1 MVYCCIKLYYIKPS
15 QPTYRLNILIKIVL
29 LFITIGVSSY
39 VSLFG
44 QDQIKGTLNYVN
56 YSIKD
61 GLPSNETYDVF
72 QDSKGFIWIGTD
84 NGVVKYDGTTFQTF
98 TTLDGLT
105 DNTIFKIKE
114 DHQGRIWFMTY
125 NKMLCFYQ
133 NGRFSPFIFNEELN
147 KALSKIRIGETISD
161 FYMDSNQTVHI
172 FLANFTH
179 VSITNEGKTNVNIMI
194 KGPPSSIY
202 HFPETQLENLYQNL
216 IPYLKKAPNHH
227 KFYVQTNKW
236 GTLHLFTADTVNY
249 IGTSTG
255 LKTINLQTG
264 FITNSV
270 LEGYYITGIETDFE
284 GGFWCSTL
292 KNGVMY
298 IPNPHILFFNTLN
311 NQNMDIQGI
320 VPQNDLL
327 IYSMSSRVNN
337 NWVLDTLNNYLS
349 PYPSELDGYKI
360 PASKRL
366 SGIKFENPTLFKN
379 IAFLTLSILSIEGVP
394 YYFSSYSIRV
404 IDSLKKSDLLKIDF
418 SEYVTINDTYE
429 EWYQDSSDRALYKKS
444 SPHIINRPI
453 ALYPIQTKVLKALL
467 TSTGEVI
474 LGTTNGLYRFN
485 INANTIKRE
494 ERFPLLSE
502 LRIQDIIE
510 TKDQSL
516 IFATKANGIYI
527 YNDSITTNY
536 SMNSGLLSN
545 TVNQLAYDSISNTI
559 WAATNN
565 GLSKL
570 SQQEN
575 NEWVAESIVT
585 KFDGLKS
592 HDIRSMYFYH
602 NYLSFTN
609 HTGVNLISSNYLSP
623 SSARPFL
630 YPKEYLVNNISKDS
644 SSILSL
650 PHDSN
655 NISISFQAISYKSS
669 QSVFYEYQLLPND
682 TLWQKSK
689 SNQINFNTLPPGE
702 YTLNVKATNYY
713 GISSKTKTVHFSIIP
728 AFWMTTWFY
737 LIIVI
742 LSLAIGYYISSRSIQ
757 IYKNQAKF
765 QRSMKEMHVISLQ
778 SKMNPH
784 FIFNS
789 LNSIQNYILKNE
801 KLKANEYLLEFSSLI
816 RSILQNSEQTTITLK
831 KELETLK
838 MYVNLEKKRIRQE
851 FIYTE
856 HIHST
861 INIDK
866 CLIPTLLIQPYIE
879 NAIWHGKVHTNPNGK
894 IAIHVTRE
902 DQTLSFEITDNGI
915 GIEQAEKLKIR
926 SKKHKS
932 IGSETTKKRI
942 QLLSELNN
950 EITEVKFSNL
960 DSDLKDFPG
969 TRITFTIPY
978 KESDLPN
985 RF

>member
-1 MVYCCIKLYYIKPS
+1 MYQQTKITALISINNKINLNRTFFIVIGLLLVPGPLFS
-15 QPTYRLNILIKIVL
+15 QT
-29 LFITIGVSSY
+29 
-39 VSLFG
+39 
-44 QDQIKGTLNYVN
+44 QIKGTLNSIN
-56 YSIKD
+56 YTIKD

-72 QDSKGFIWIGTD
+72 QDSYGFMWIGTD
-84 NGVVKYDGTTFQTF
+84 NGVVRFDGKYFETF
-98 TTLDGLT
+98 TTIDGLT
-105 DNTIFKIKE
+105 DNTIFKISE
-114 DHQGRIWFMTY
+114 DTQGRIWFMTY
-125 NKMLCFYQ
+125 NRKLCFYY
-133 NGRFSPFIFNEELN
+133 NGKFYPYKFNSEIHQ
-147 KALSKIRIGETISD
+147 AMHQIGIDETISY
-161 FYMDSNQTVHI
+161 FYMDSNETIH
-172 FLANFTH
+172 LCLKNFTTLTISKTGKINIIISDNRPSH
-179 VSITNEGKTNVNIMI
+179 TLFPFPGSNINEVFEQVT
-194 KGPPSSIY
+194 
-202 HFPETQLENLYQNL
+202 
-216 IPYLKKAPNHH
+216 PYLQNAPKHH
-227 KFYVQTNKW
+227 KFLVKTEEK
-236 GTLHLFTADTVNY
+236 GTLHFFTTDSTTYV
-249 IGTSTG
+249 GTSNG
-255 LKTINLQTG
+255 LK
-264 FITNSV
+264 FIPKEYNSV
-270 LEGYYITGIETDFE
+270 QRSILEDYYITGIESDFE

-292 KNGVMY
+292 KSGLIY
-298 IPNPHILFFNTLN
+298 IPNPNITFYKTDSRK
-311 NQNMDIQGI
+311 NQLIDAI
-320 VPQNDLL
+320 VPQNDFL
-327 IYSMSSRVNN
+327 IFSMSNNGGN
-337 NWVLDTLNNYLS
+337 NWVLDTTNQRLVPYLM
-349 PYPSELDGYKI
+349 PLEGGKI
-360 PASKRL
+360 PSNELTK
-366 SGIKFENPTLFKN
+366 GIKFESHVKFHNIGSSTLGLLKLNHDEINFLTNHSFIKKETISPKELQALDLSTFFEVTLPSGETWLCKKNELLSVQKENSSIIN
-379 IAFLTLSILSIEGVP
+379 IAIP
-394 YYFSSYSIRV
+394 YQF
-404 IDSLKKSDLLKIDF
+404 SLKIL
-418 SEYVTINDTYE
+418 
-429 EWYQDSSDRALYKKS
+429 
-444 SPHIINRPI
+444 RP
-453 ALYPIQTKVLKALL
+453 LRQSTGKVLLA
-467 TSTGEVI
+467 
-474 LGTTNGLYRFN
+474 TTDGLFYLDEDN
-485 INANTIKRE
+485 MTIHSYDHFHEFTK
-494 ERFPLLSE
+494 F
-502 LRIQDIIE
+502 RIQDIIE
-510 TKDQSL
+510 TNDHSL
-516 IFATKANGIYI
+516 VFATKANGIFI
-527 YNDSITTNY
+527 QNDSLITQYTIKD
-536 SMNSGLLSN
+536 GL
-545 TVNQLAYDSISNTI
+545 QSNTI
-559 WAATNN
+559 NQLKYDSASNIIWAASSN
-565 GLSKL
+565 GLSQLTKTK
-570 SQQEN
+570 N
-575 NEWVAESIVT
+575 GDWITKSIIT
-585 KFDGLKS
+585 QFDGLES
-592 HDIRSMYFYH
+592 QDIRSLYFYN
-602 NYLSFTN
+602 NYLSFIN
-609 HTGVNLISSNYLSP
+609 NTGMNLVQIDKLK
-623 SSARPFL
+623 PFSVIPLL
-630 YPKEYLVNNISKDS
+630 YTQEYLVNNVSKDS
-644 SSILSL
+644 SELFSL
-650 PHDSN
+650 EHDSN
-655 NISISFQAISYKSS
+655 NISISFQAVSYKTSS
-669 QSVFYEYQLLPND
+669 SIIYQYQLLPND
-682 TLWQKSK
+682 TLWQKTTN
-689 SNQINFNTLPPGE
+689 NQLNFNALPPGE

-713 GISSKTKTVHFSIIP
+713 GISSNTHTVHFSIIP

-816 RSILQNSEQTTITLK
+816 RSILQNSEQTTITLR